1 MATAVMMKNEH
12 TDEVKTTHV
21 GFSWTTF
28 FFGPWPSLFR
38 LDFKYF
44 LIQIIV
50 HTVLFCVF
58 PVLGNIVFGIAMAI
72 MYNKLY
78 TKDLLGKG
86 FIFCDNPAL
95 NEHAAVGVG
104 CKPSGKNCSHLK

>member
-1 MATAVMMKNEH
+1 MKTN
-12 TDEVKTTHV
+12 KTLTLTV
-21 GFSWTTF
+21 LPRALTILLDNISSK
-28 FFGPWPSLFR
+28 FGSWPSLFR

-58 PVLGNIVFGIAMAI
+58 PVLGNVVFGIAMAI

-86 FIFCDNPAL
+86 FIFCDNPTL
-95 NEHAAVGVG
+95 NEHAAVEVG
-104 CKPSGKNCSHLK
+104 CKPSGKNCDHLK